1 MIKTD
6 GLPMIQIGIIGKT
19 NTGKTT
25 LFNAA
30 TLLSAEVST
39 YPFTT
44 KRPNIGTAY
53 VRTLCVCRELGV
65 KDAPRNSACMDGW
78 RFIPIE
84 LVDLPGLIK
93 GSWSGMGLGDR
104 FLSVA
109 SQADALIHV
118 ADASGSIDA
127 EGKLTRPGLGNPIM
141 DIYDVEEEIMLWF
154 AKSIAKSVKGIR
166 KKADSG
172 EPLKKSLYRSLA
184 GLKVRPEHIEKAL
197 ENSSLEKKSVKKWS
211 DKDLNLFAQEIRKLS
226 KPTVIIAN
234 KMDMANAST
243 NYERMIE
250 EFKGSFVVPACSEAE
265 LALRRAETKGFIRYI
280 PGEEK
285 FQVLNKSELTKEQQW
300 ALNYVQERV
309 LTRWVNT
316 GVQFAINMCIL
327 KLLGMNTVYPVE
339 DVKKMSD
346 HAGKVL
352 PDAFLIPYHADVRYL
367 AREIHTEL
375 EKTMLHAIDA
385 RTGLRLPTDYVLKDR
400 DVISIIAAARKKRT

>member
-1 MIKTD
+1 MIR
-6 GLPMIQIGIIGKT
+6 IGIIGKT

-25 LFNAA
+25 FFNAA

-44 KRPNIGTAY
+44 KQPNVGTAY
-53 VRTLCVCRELGV
+53 VRTICVCKELGV
-65 KDAPRNSACMDGW
+65 KDEPRNSACLDGW

-84 LVDLPGLIK
+84 LIDLPGLIK
-93 GSWSGMGLGDR
+93 GSWEGLGLGTQ

-127 EGKLTRPGLGNPIM
+127 DGKLTRPGLGNPIL
-141 DIYDVEEEIMLWF
+141 DIYDIEEEIVSWF
-154 AKSIAKSVKGIR
+154 TKSIG
-166 KKADSG
+166 
-172 EPLKKSLYRSLA
+172 KSLKSISKRVESGKPLVESMHRSLV
-184 GLKVRPEHIEKAL
+184 GLKIRLEHVEKAL
-197 ENSSLEKKSVKKWS
+197 ETTELRDKPVKKWS
-211 DKDLNLFAQEIRKLS
+211 EKELRLFAKEIRRLS

-234 KMDMANAST
+234 KMDIAKASE
-243 NYERMIE
+243 NLERMTE

-265 LALRRAETKGFIRYI
+265 LALRRAEEKGFIRYV

-285 FQVLNKSELTKEQQW
+285 FQVMDEGNLTKEQKW

-316 GVQFAINMCIL
+316 GIQFAVNLCVF

-339 DVKKMSD
+339 DPKKLSD
-346 HAGKVL
+346 HAGRIL
-352 PDAFLIPYHADVRYL
+352 PDAFLIPYHATVRDL

-375 EKTMLHAIDA
+375 AKTLLHGIDV

-400 DVISIIAAARKKRT
+400 DVVSIVAAARKK

>member
-1 MIKTD
+1 LIKTD

-44 KRPNIGTAY
+44 KKPNIGTAY
-53 VRTLCVCRELGV
+53 VRTLCVCKELEV
-65 KDAPRNSACMDGW
+65 KDDPRNSACMDGW

-141 DIYDVEEEIMLWF
+141 DIYDVEEEIILWF
-154 AKSIAKSVKGIR
+154 AKSIAKSVKVIR

-197 ENSSLEKKSVKKWS
+197 ENSSLENKSVKKWS
-211 DKDLNLFAQEIRKLS
+211 DKDLKLFAQEIRKLS

-234 KMDMANAST
+234 KMDIANAST

-265 LALRRAETKGFIRYI
+265 LALRRAETKGFIRYV

-285 FQVLNKSELTKEQQW
+285 FQVLNKNELTKEQQW

-309 LTRWVNT
+309 LTRWENT

-346 HAGKVL
+346 HAGRVL
-352 PDAFLIPYHADVRYL
+352 PDAFLIPYHADVKYL

-375 EKTMLHAIDA
+375 EKTMLHAIDV

-400 DVISIIAAARKKRT
+400 DVISIIAAARKKKN

>member
-1 MIKTD
+1 
-6 GLPMIQIGIIGKT
+6 
-19 NTGKTT
+19 
-25 LFNAA
+25 
-30 TLLSAEVST
+30 
-39 YPFTT
+39 
-44 KRPNIGTAY
+44 
-53 VRTLCVCRELGV
+53 
-65 KDAPRNSACMDGW
+65 
-78 RFIPIE
+78 
-84 LVDLPGLIK
+84 
-93 GSWSGMGLGDR
+93 MGLGDR

-141 DIYDVEEEIMLWF
+141 DIYDVEEEIILWF
-154 AKSIAKSVKGIR
+154 VKSIAKSVKGIR

-234 KMDMANAST
+234 KMDIANAST

-265 LALRRAETKGFIRYI
+265 LALRRAETKGLIRYI

-316 GVQFAINMCIL
+316 GVQFA
-327 KLLGMNTVYPVE
+327 
-339 DVKKMSD
+339 KKMSD

-367 AREIHTEL
+367 AKEIHTEL

>member
-44 KRPNIGTAY
+44 KKPNIGTAY
-53 VRTLCVCRELGV
+53 VRTLCVCKELGV
-65 KDAPRNSACMDGW
+65 KDAPHNSACMDGW

-141 DIYDVEEEIMLWF
+141 DIYDVEEEIILWF

-211 DKDLNLFAQEIRKLS
+211 DKDLKLFAQEIRNLS

-234 KMDMANAST
+234 KMDIANASSS
-243 NYERMIE
+243 YERMIE

-367 AREIHTEL
+367 AKEIHTEL